1 MKYNSLKQI
10 QENLTA
16 ADINGMNRRELL
28 SVFWKVA
35 PAAQG
40 RVSRELGRIENDNTP
55 MSISLGERMK
65 STGDKPEFSLS
76 PNANTGKLKKQ
87 VMEAVNYLN
96 NKTSTAKGWQQVR
109 ESSAERFNMNQ
120 RTFNKLSKEKNF
132 WNTLNKLKEEYPN
145 IDSDT
150 IVKVYGENAQREAY
164 QKLPEN
170 EQFELMR
177 KKLTDIYE
185 EAIAS
190 DLEDEEYVDTFFE

>member
-1 MKYNSLKQI
+1 MKYNSIKQI

-16 ADINGMNRRELL
+16 ADINSMNRSELL
-28 SVFWKVA
+28 NLFYKVA
-35 PAAQG
+35 PAAQT
-40 RVSRELGRIENDNTP
+40 RVIREERRMEKDNTP

-65 STGDKPEFSLS
+65 STGDKPDFSLT
-76 PNANTGKLKKQ
+76 PNANTGRLKKQ

-96 NKTSTAKGWQQVR
+96 NKTSTAKGWREVR
-109 ESSAERFNMNQ
+109 EASAERFNMNQ

-150 IVKVYGENAQREAY
+150 IVKVYGENAQKEAF
-164 QKLPEN
+164 QDLPEN

-177 KKLTDIYE
+177 RKLTDIYE
-185 EAIAS
+185 EAIAE
-190 DLEDEEYVDTFFE
+190 DLEDEEYVDEFFE

>member
-1 MKYNSLKQI
+1 MKYNSIKQI

-16 ADINGMNRRELL
+16 ADINGMNRSELMEIFYKVTYEAEKRVTREE
-28 SVFWKVA
+28 
-35 PAAQG
+35 
-40 RVSRELGRIENDNTP
+40 RRISKDNTP

-65 STGDKPEFSLS
+65 ATGDKPNFSIT
-76 PNANTGKLKKQ
+76 PDKNTGRLKKQ

-96 NKTSTAKGWQQVR
+96 NKTSTAKGWQEVR
-109 ESSAERFNMNQ
+109 EASAERFNMSQ

-177 KKLTDIYE
+177 RKLTDIYE
-185 EAIAS
+185 ESIEA
-190 DLEDEEYVDTFFE
+190 DLEDEEYVDNFFE

>member
-1 MKYNSLKQI
+1 MKYDSIKQI

-16 ADINGMNRRELL
+16 ADVNGMSRQELL
-28 SVFWKVA
+28 KVFYKVA

-40 RVSRELGRIENDNTP
+40 RVARELGRIENDKTP

-65 STGDKPEFSLS
+65 STGDKPDFSLA
-76 PNANTGKLKKQ
+76 PNSNIGRLKKQ

-109 ESSAERFNMNQ
+109 ESSAEKFNMNQ

-150 IVKVYGENAQREAY
+150 IVKVYGENTQKEAY

-185 EAIAS
+185 ESIAS
-190 DLEDEEYVDTFFE
+190 DLEDEEYVDRFFE